1 MIQRNALSLSHPL
14 KMFSHT
20 ELMAKTTL
28 TLFTLMTHLY
38 TSWNLG
44 FGNLW
49 FSDIFRGYRNET
61 LARKGL
67 INWLDTARDKQK
79 NSNQNRRL
87 SSILDIRLSS
97 KYASVSL
104 SLKF

>member
-38 TSWNLG
+38 TSWNRQKTFG
-44 FGNLW
+44 FL
-49 FSDIFRGYRNET
+49 T
-61 LARKGL
+61 LSGGIEMRHWREKG
-67 INWLDTARDKQK
+67 
-79 NSNQNRRL
+79 
-87 SSILDIRLSS
+87 
-97 KYASVSL
+97 
-104 SLKF
+104 